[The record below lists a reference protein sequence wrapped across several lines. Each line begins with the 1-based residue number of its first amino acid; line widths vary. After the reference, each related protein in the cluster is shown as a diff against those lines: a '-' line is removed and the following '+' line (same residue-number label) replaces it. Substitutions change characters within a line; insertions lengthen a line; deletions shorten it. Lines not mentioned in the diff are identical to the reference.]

1 MPQNSSRNDALRL
14 VEFFES
20 SKPIHPTKFKE
31 ELNAFEPKV
40 SINDFALWK
49 REILALRGITN
60 KYEMLVRFAEIED
73 EFENIEGPANQ
84 AAMDLDQAIQLMIDQ
99 ARGK

>member
-1 MPQNSSRNDALRL
+1 MRSSLKSRL
-14 VEFFES
+14 TISLYGNARFWRCA
-20 SKPIHPTKFKE
+20 
-31 ELNAFEPKV
+31 EL
-40 SINDFALWK
+40 L
-49 REILALRGITN
+49 N

-84 AAMDLDQAIQLMIDQ
+84 AAMDLDQAIQLTIDQ